1 MKRAIQASITII
13 SLFIWSQFAWA
24 ESGSR
29 YLTTTLLPVEE
40 KVLGENSQSTS
51 APESYLWVQ
60 QKPAKRIYLR
70 FDLKGLPQVIDEF
83 KRCSLR
89 VVAEDYQ
96 YRPADNREN
105 TGGDT
110 INLTGRLPPQTPE
123 AGPENNSI
131 VSFDPIGRAPG
142 KTVAIGASQGLCR
155 EIRDS
160 FSHSDEDRYFSVI
173 LETTTDR
180 AGGLFFSSLNYGEN
194 PSNLPRLVVEYTLG
208 PSSLLESSSW
218 PQHQQN
224 PEHTGRNSWIPYRNP
239 TGFSLAKIDIPK
251 VNGDGG
257 SIADYPLI
265 FRGNIYLVWTDSDR
279 NWLLALDY
287 RGNELWTPVDIGAG
301 QLQRSPAIS
310 RNGIMYVVTE
320 KKITGYD
327 LKQNG
332 KRIAVYPES
341 VDLSGK
347 LAAYTDLT
355 VGNDGSIFL
364 AMRENELNYI
374 YGFTAALKPFAKSDQ
389 LGTGADR
396 ISTVTV
402 AADGREVFAQTPGGA
417 VVIDISN
424 PSNLKFI
431 DLQREGQLS
440 STYFHVPQAGPAE
453 GVMIFADYLDNANQG
468 NIGGYTRTRRIW
480 NSVGAFV
487 YQPVLG
493 FNQMVYFIQDGGL
506 QAHKYKL
513 SGSVEMAPDEGLK
526 ATSNLVMDGADN
538 IYFWENGYLHGY
550 DTDRKTLFP
559 KQPLTSQVKDRNV
572 DESGN
577 PVDGP
582 EKFLRLMLAPDG
594 TLWTINKK
602 GRSLYAFKP
611 KYAAADVTLEEAD
624 ITNRTVYRTTG
635 SLAVSSLKL
644 ETGTQVLFQAQQGIS
659 FARGFAVQKGA
670 ELLCRTGF

>member
-1 MKRAIQASITII
+1 
-13 SLFIWSQFAWA
+13 
-24 ESGSR
+24 
-29 YLTTTLLPVEE
+29 
-40 KVLGENSQSTS
+40 
-51 APESYLWVQ
+51 
-60 QKPAKRIYLR
+60 
-70 FDLKGLPQVIDEF
+70 
-83 KRCSLR
+83 
-89 VVAEDYQ
+89 
-96 YRPADNREN
+96 
-105 TGGDT
+105 
-110 INLTGRLPPQTPE
+110 
-123 AGPENNSI
+123 
-131 VSFDPIGRAPG
+131 
-142 KTVAIGASQGLCR
+142 
-155 EIRDS
+155 
-160 FSHSDEDRYFSVI
+160 
-173 LETTTDR
+173 
-180 AGGLFFSSLNYGEN
+180 
-194 PSNLPRLVVEYTLG
+194 
-208 PSSLLESSSW
+208 
-218 PQHQQN
+218 
-224 PEHTGRNSWIPYRNP
+224 
-239 TGFSLAKIDIPK
+239 
-251 VNGDGG
+251 
-257 SIADYPLI
+257 
-265 FRGNIYLVWTDSDR
+265 
-279 NWLLALDY
+279 
-287 RGNELWTPVDIGAG
+287 
-301 QLQRSPAIS
+301 
-310 RNGIMYVVTE
+310 MYVVTE

-347 LAAYTDLT
+347 LVAYTDLT

-389 LGTGADR
+389 LGTGVDR

-468 NIGGYTRTRRIW
+468 NIGGYTRTRRVW
-480 NSVGAFV
+480 NSAGAFV

-611 KYAAADVTLEEAD
+611 KYAAADVTLEAAD